1 MLINTDLTLTGERL
15 VLVPYREEHVPVYHE
30 WMVSHGTSS
39 SGSFFSSPLR
49 DRPVHSAGSL
59 RHLWPRTGESS
70 APGGHS
76 VRAAHH

>member
-39 SGSFFSSPLR
+39 SGSFFFEPL
-49 DRPVHSAGSL
+49 A
-59 RHLWPRTGESS
+59 
-70 APGGHS
+70 
-76 VRAAHH
+76 